1 MAEVKNAFIKSK
13 MNKDLDARLLPSGEY
28 REGINIQV
36 SRSEGADVG
45 ALQNVRGNKLLLDF
59 AALTGAPNLTT
70 IGQFTDVTNEVIYVF
85 LTDYTPPSTNPD
97 AFNPTA
103 INFVYSYNVNS
114 NTATPLLQ
122 GAFLNFA
129 TTNLIIGV
137 NVLENFLFFTDNRN
151 QPRKI
156 NIVSAAPIAPAITPT
171 YYTKEEQI
179 SVAKYN
185 PFEPIQLY
193 KETGTNTG
201 VYETAMYDRT
211 SQNLPN
217 GTPNPYYAA
226 NYPGDPNYL
235 NDKFVRFSYRFKFDD
250 NEYSLIAPFTQP
262 AFIPDQ
268 DGYFLNNT
276 TPTGNSKDEN
286 SAYRSTIV
294 DFMENKADNILL
306 QIPLPS
312 NANQLNDSFKVNEI
326 EILYKESDGTTIKVI
341 DTIDI
346 QTADFV
352 SNTTDIVQYNYQAR
366 KPFKTLPNA
375 DLIRVYDKVPVKAFG
390 QEIISN
396 RVVYSNFQDKHTP
409 PTNIEYS
416 VNASNKSV
424 FNVSGTNETQWDTSI
439 TEYPMHTLKQ
449 NRNYQVGIVLSDKF
463 GRTSSVILSSVTADD
478 VTESGS
484 VFKGSTYY
492 HPYKTSSN
500 NLPATWPGDS
510 LKVLFT
516 SEITGGGAGLYN
528 GNTGSASYNPLG
540 WYSYKIVVKQTEQDY
555 YNVYLP
561 GILNQDPGGLLDDP
575 KDTVSYITLLNDNI
589 NKVPRDLSEVGP
601 EQKQFRSSVQ
611 LFGRVTP
618 DASTNIPAFNEQ
630 YYPGQSSDT
639 VSTIG
644 EQNDILGTTTDYSD
658 IYQSKSNPLLARSTQ
673 GDSTNPIGADIH
685 ASGNYNIL
693 LGIYETSPVLS
704 LLDIYWE
711 TSTTGLISDLNLA
724 INTGNQNPTGFSS
737 ITYTQSEANAIGTT
751 ITNDFWPLDL
761 TDNPIPTSQVD
772 INTIVDGTGA
782 NRTGIIIVK
791 TAGGATTPNGATYSQ
806 DSYVLQ
812 TSAYFFFNSDPN
824 QNNFTFNFNVQDL
837 GNASSTIIDYQASL
851 ANATPQITNCPS
863 TIAVVPGTQNIF
875 TFTGN
880 NGSNTSGSYTSQGLV
895 WSLVNDDATSPITI
909 DSSTGVLQDL
919 TGTATGAFSGTVT
932 LTDADGGS
940 ANGALSTTC
949 AINTTVGAEPANG
962 AFADCKSITGGLGAI
977 SQGFYWVSD
986 VTNAAQQ
993 SPIIDNLRQPI
1004 TALQLNDNL
1013 ASPTEV
1019 AVTVTNSNCHTLQS
1033 QPPVI
1038 TNKNNNI
1045 IYNSNQAA
1053 SNLTQ
1058 GTAYISV
1065 DFQLEQYSAFQL
1077 SGNNIGLPASGTDW
1091 SQGPYVTWPC
1101 YLQYRPN
1108 AASPWVR
1115 ATDIEN
1121 KQIFFGG
1128 AQEVNYEASS
1138 VNSGFN
1144 IFSSDTSS
1152 NTINKEGVINQ
1163 STTATPVLGNNFV
1176 NGIDTTDVMS
1186 VMTQYY
1192 AAGSPTPN
1200 YTRLFGKANRTFA
1213 IGKDQGYKQESDKF
1227 GDYRLIVG
1235 YPWGQAQY
1243 YNGNYVGQNAA
1254 EGVVTVNLNIL
1265 NPSSTNVRC
1274 PETTSVFYNGNRY
1287 KITVK
1292 YGDFYYPKDY
1302 PTCSSSS
1309 PTFFEYKVS
1318 SSGDSASINSLK
1330 NSTPSVS
1337 VFAKEWHCKYVTQ
1350 FYTDSALST
1359 KWTPT
1364 SQSSGKWHT
1373 YIPAFSN
1380 TKTGRDGTWNSWVKG
1395 EGQPITNN
1403 FAYTDQDRRW
1413 AAQFNATGEKLT
1425 RTATPS
1431 ETGQ

>member
-59 AALTGAPNLTT
+59 ATLTSAPNLTT
-70 IGQFTDVTNEVIYVF
+70 IGQFTDATNEVIYIF
-85 LTDYTPPSTNPD
+85 LTDYTPLSTNPN
-97 AFNPTA
+97 AFNPSA
-103 INFVYSYNVNS
+103 KNFVYSYNVNS
-114 NTATPLLQ
+114 NTATLLLQ

-129 TTNLIIGV
+129 KTNLIIGV

-156 NIVSAAPIAPAITPT
+156 NITLAAPIAPSTIPT
-171 YYTKEEQI
+171 YYSTEEQI

-193 KETGTNTG
+193 KETGANTG
-201 VYETAMYDRT
+201 IYETAMYDRT

-217 GTPNPYYAA
+217 GDVNPYYAA

-268 DGYFLNNT
+268 DGYFLNNI
-276 TPTGNSKDEN
+276 TPSGNSKDEN

-294 DFMENKADNILL
+294 QFMENKVDNILL

-312 NANQLNDSFKVNEI
+312 NANQLNDNYKVNEI
-326 EILYKESDGTTIKVI
+326 EILYKESDEISIKVI
-341 DTIDI
+341 DTINV
-346 QTADFV
+346 QTADFA

-366 KPFKTLPNA
+366 KPYKTLPNA

-409 PTNIEYS
+409 PANIEYS
-416 VNASNKSV
+416 VNASNKST
-424 FNVSGTNETQWDTSI
+424 FNVLGTNETQWDTSI

-492 HPYKTSSN
+492 HPYKTSVN

-528 GNTGSASYNPLG
+528 GNKNSASYNPLG

-561 GILNQDPGGLLDDP
+561 GILNEDPGGLLDDP

-618 DASTNIPAFNEQ
+618 DASTNTPTFNEQ
-630 YYPGQSSDT
+630 FYPGQSSDT

-644 EQNDILGTTTDYSD
+644 EQDDLLGAPGTTYSD

-673 GDSTNPIGADIH
+673 GDFANPIGSDIH

-693 LGIYETSPVLS
+693 LGVYETSPTLS

-711 TSTTGLISDLNLA
+711 TSTTGLISNLNLA
-724 INTGNQNPTGFSS
+724 INTGNQNPTGFSP
-737 ITYTQSEANAIGTT
+737 ITYTQSEANGINSI

-761 TDNPIPTSQVD
+761 TDSPIPTSQVD
-772 INTIVDGTGA
+772 INTIVDGTGT
-782 NRTGIIIVK
+782 NRTGIIIIK
-791 TAGGATTPNGATYSQ
+791 TAAGATTPTGITYTH

-837 GNASSTIIDYQASL
+837 GNASSTIIDYQANL
-851 ANATPQITNCPS
+851 INATPQITNCPS
-863 TIAVVPGTQNIF
+863 TIAVVPGTQNIYQF
-875 TFTGN
+875 EGN
-880 NGSNTSGSYTSQGLV
+880 NGSNTGGSYTSQGLV
-895 WSLVNDDATSPITI
+895 WSLTNNDPTSPVTI
-909 DSSTGVLQDL
+909 NTSTGMLQDL
-919 TGTATGAFSGTVT
+919 TGTATGSFAGTVT

-940 ANGALSTTC
+940 SNGALSTTC
-949 AINTTVGAEPANG
+949 AINTTVGSEPANG
-962 AFADCKSITGGLGAI
+962 AFANCNKLEGDLGAV
-977 SQGFYWVSD
+977 SQGFYWVSN
-986 VTNAAQQ
+986 VSNAAQQ
-993 SPIIDNLRQPI
+993 TAAVDGLRQPI
-1004 TALQLNDNL
+1004 SQLALDDNL
-1013 ASPTEV
+1013 AAPLNASV
-1019 AVTVTNSNCHTLQS
+1019 NVNQAACVKVGDTN
-1033 QPPVI
+1033 PVI

-1045 IYNSNQAA
+1045 IYNGNQ
-1053 SNLTQ
+1053 SESSLTQ

-1065 DFQLEQYSAFQL
+1065 DFKLQQYLAPNFGMPVPGSLAPG
-1077 SGNNIGLPASGTDW
+1077 GNWPE
-1091 SQGPYVTWPC
+1091 GPYVMWVA
-1101 YLQYRPN
+1101 YLEYRAN
-1108 AASPWVR
+1108 SNSSWVR

-1121 KQIFFGG
+1121 NQIFFGG
-1128 AQEVNYEASS
+1128 SQEANYKASTIGA
-1138 VNSGFN
+1138 GFPN
-1144 IFSSDTSS
+1144 IYSTPPTTPNQVGSS
-1152 NTINKEGVINQ
+1152 INKEGVIIKSNTSDPQ
-1163 STTATPVLGNNFV
+1163 RAGQFANSVSAN
-1176 NGIDTTDVMS
+1176 DVMT
-1186 VMTQYY
+1186 VATQFYG
-1192 AAGSPTPN
+1192 ANGNTDS
-1200 YTRLFGKANRTFA
+1200 LFGEANRTFV
-1213 IGKDQGYKQESDKF
+1213 IGKDQGYEQSPNKH
-1227 GDYRLIVG
+1227 GDYRLIIS
-1235 YPWGQAQY
+1235 YPWGEADY
-1243 YNGNYVGQNAA
+1243 YNGFANKK
-1254 EGVVTVNLNIL
+1254 EVTINLNNL
-1265 NPSSTNVRC
+1265 NPSTSNVRC
-1274 PETTSVFYNGNRY
+1274 PDPTSVFYKSNRY
-1287 KITVK
+1287 NIVVK

-1309 PTFFEYKVS
+1309 PAFFEYVISPNGTAS
-1318 SSGDSASINSLK
+1318 SALTLTGAAGSQG
-1330 NSTPSVS
+1330 

-1350 FYTDSALST
+1350 FYTDSALSN
-1359 KWTPT
+1359 KWTPNN
-1364 SQSSGKWHT
+1364 QSAGLWHT
-1373 YIPAFSN
+1373 YTPAQN
-1380 TKTGRDGTWNSWVKG
+1380 LTKTGRDGTWNSWV
-1395 EGQPITNN
+1395 EGPGQEINN
-1403 FAYTDQDRRW
+1403 TFPYTDQNRKW
-1413 AAQFNATGEKLT
+1413 AAQFNATGEKLI
-1425 RTATPS
+1425 RTAVPS
-1431 ETGQ
+1431 STGQ

>member
-45 ALQNVRGNKLLLDF
+45 SLQNVRGNKLLIDF
-59 AALTGAPNLTT
+59 ASLTGAPNLTT

-85 LTDYTPPSTNPD
+85 LTDYTPPSNNPE

-103 INFVYSYNVNS
+103 NNFVYAYNVNS
-114 NTATPLLQ
+114 NTATPLLK

-156 NIVSAAPIAPAITPT
+156 NINSAAPIPPETNPT
-171 YYTKEEQI
+171 YYTTEEQI

-193 KETGTNTG
+193 KETGANTG
-201 VYETAMYDRT
+201 VYETAMYDRS

-268 DGYFLNNT
+268 DGYFLENA
-276 TPTGNSKDEN
+276 TPSGNSKDEN
-286 SAYRSTIV
+286 ATYRSTVV
-294 DFMENKADNILL
+294 DFMENKVDNILL

-312 NANQLNDSFKVNEI
+312 KANQLNDNFKVSEI
-326 EILYKESDGTTIKVI
+326 EILYKESDETTIKVI
-341 DTIDI
+341 DTIDV

-352 SNTTDIVQYNYQAR
+352 SNSTDIVQYNYQAR

-409 PTNIEYS
+409 PANIEYS
-416 VNASNKSV
+416 VNASNKSA

-492 HPYKTSSN
+492 HPYKTTAN

-618 DASTNIPAFNEQ
+618 DASTNIPGFNKQ

-673 GDSTNPIGADIH
+673 GDSINPIGADIH

-693 LGIYETSPVLS
+693 LGVYETSPTLS

-724 INTGNQNPTGFSS
+724 INTGNQNPTGFSP
-737 ITYTQSEANAIGTT
+737 ITYTQSEANAIGTI

-761 TDNPIPTSQVD
+761 TDNPIPNSQVD

-782 NRTGIIIVK
+782 NRTGIVIIK
-791 TAGGATTPNGATYSQ
+791 TNAGSTTPQGVIRAY
-806 DSYVLQ
+806 DSYALQ

-837 GNASSTIIDYQASL
+837 ATSASTLIDYQASL
-851 ANATPQITNCPS
+851 INASPQITNCPS
-863 TIAVVPGTQNIF
+863 TIAVVPGTQDIF

-880 NGSNTSGSYTSQGLV
+880 NGSNTGGSYTSQGLV
-895 WSLVNDDATSPITI
+895 WSLINGDPTSPITI
-909 DSSTGVLQDL
+909 NSSTGVLQDL
-919 TGTATGAFSGTVT
+919 TGTATGSFSGTVT

-949 AINTTVGAEPANG
+949 LINTTVGSEPANG
-962 AFADCKSITGGLGAI
+962 AFADCKTITGGLGAI

-986 VTNAAQQ
+986 VTNAAKQ
-993 SPIIDNLRQPI
+993 STAINNLRQPI

-1013 ASPTEV
+1013 ASPTEA

-1065 DFQLEQYSAFQL
+1065 DFELEQYSAFQL

-1121 KQIFFGG
+1121 NQIFFGG

-1144 IFSSDTSS
+1144 IFSSDTTS

-1163 STTATPVLGNNFV
+1163 STTSTPVLGNNFV

-1213 IGKDQGYKQESDKF
+1213 IGKDQGYKQHPDKF

-1373 YIPAFSN
+1373 YTPAFSN